1 MKELKLTNHDN
12 RPTSGHDPDVRV
24 PAALNTEELD
34 AMPYLDMNAMLWFS
48 DRWWWF
54 PGSRIGADSEFE
66 WRDHRLDLL
75 EADGSAVEGRELG
88 EAEVEQMSREMLLAD
103 VLEQAAAKLRSG
115 EGWEES
121 TTGDVLGEILH
132 AYPKHVKRSLAL
144 AMLWGRFWGSD
155 S

>member
-12 RPTSGHDPDVRV
+12 RPPYGHDPDVRV

-66 WRDHRLDLL
+66 WRDYRLYLL
-75 EADGSAVEGRELG
+75 EADGSAVEGRELS
-88 EAEVEQMSREMLLAD
+88 EADREQMSREMLLAD
-103 VLEQAAAKLRSG
+103 VLELAAAKLRSG
-115 EGWEES
+115 EGWDDG
-121 TTGDVLGEILH
+121 TTTDVLNEIEH
-132 AYPKHVKRSLAL
+132 ATRVE
-144 AMLWGRFWGSD
+144 GD
-155 S
+155 

>member
-34 AMPYLDMNAMLWFS
+34 AMPYLDMNAMLWLS

-66 WRDHRLDLL
+66 WRDYRLYLL
-75 EADGSAVEGRELG
+75 EADGSAVEGRELS
-88 EAEVEQMSREMLLAD
+88 EADMEQMSREMLLAD
-103 VLEQAAAKLRSG
+103 VLELAAAKLRSG
-115 EGWEES
+115 EGWDDG
-121 TTGDVLGEILH
+121 TTTDVLNEIEH
-132 AYPKHVKRSLAL
+132 ATRVE
-144 AMLWGRFWGSD
+144 GD
-155 S
+155 